1 MAAVMRK
8 ERPLISAL
16 WVQWVPPRH
25 TQGPRAQM
33 ALAAGRWLGAM
44 RRCVMGKGRKQ
55 EAKADGG
62 AFGLHR
68 RSRGAQ
74 GSCADTLPTCAACL
88 TVLIL
93 AACVCVSR
101 VGSSIGSCVHDAP
114 PPLRPPSRPHATTAR
129 TLILLDRSL
138 GAHRLLG
145 QCSQPRPGVLE
156 RRERAERM
164 FEEQRAAEAAVKM
177 QAEARAVE
185 TAAAAAS
192 AAMTAPGAGGTDGV
206 AESTMAGMPGATA
219 AASSSGATAVSPAA
233 SGPLHSTSPGSK
245 MRDMPG
251 IAGMHGIQDMHGM
264 QGKQGIAPVHVR
276 APAGRSAHDPEVAAA
291 SEATPWVPSAQP
303 EAAGAQE
310 QWVQAT
316 AEGTQ
321 MVRGPGGQWRPKP
334 AVGGGSGRPR
344 TTPASVPSAGWC
356 VGWRK
361 PRKDGAAATA
371 TLDHGLIH
379 ERPHASAPDEALG
392 LSNGSAWQHAGDAM
406 APPAGAP
413 VAYGG
418 APQPAGA
425 GGPRSLWAAPDGGA
439 DTAPVARGQKG
450 AATRDVWNEF
460 SVEAGEDDDEDDVNL
475 VVLDLSQRPLLRPSR
490 VQPPSPVR
498 PPHLYLLSC
507 FPPLSMLLT
516 PWSTAGDSQ
525 HVGGQRSRAVGADN
539 CGNRAAC
546 SGSPGPSSL
555 GHPPRR
561 HGLSSQA
568 THSCAHACTQMTLGK
583 GVGNTALLC
592 GLGEAQN

>member
-1 MAAVMRK
+1 MGAAAPHAGPEGADGIGSRQVAGSNAAVRDG
-8 ERPLISAL
+8 E
-16 WVQWVPPRH
+16 
-25 TQGPRAQM
+25 GAQ
-33 ALAAGRWLGAM
+33 AG
-44 RRCVMGKGRKQ
+44 GKGGR
-55 EAKADGG
+55 GG
-62 AFGLHR
+62 FWP
-68 RSRGAQ
+68 AQ
-74 GSCADTLPTCAACL
+74 TLK
-88 TVLIL
+88 
-93 AACVCVSR
+93 
-101 VGSSIGSCVHDAP
+101 
-114 PPLRPPSRPHATTAR
+114 
-129 TLILLDRSL
+129 
-138 GAHRLLG
+138 RLLG

-251 IAGMHGIQDMHGM
+251 IPGMHGIQDMHGM
-264 QGKQGIAPVHVR
+264 QGKQGIAPVHAR

-291 SEATPWVPSAQP
+291 SEATPWEPSAQP

-371 TLDHGLIH
+371 TRDHGLIH

-475 VVLDLSQRPLLRPSR
+475 VTVSMSVGNGQGQLERTIAATVLPAVAHQALLASAILRGDTVLLRGTPDS
-490 VQPPSPVR
+490 VQ
-498 PPHLYLLSC
+498 YAQDLLEA
-507 FPPLSMLLT
+507 
-516 PWSTAGDSQ
+516 AG
-525 HVGGQRSRAVGADN
+525 
-539 CGNRAAC
+539 
-546 SGSPGPSSL
+546 
-555 GHPPRR
+555 
-561 HGLSSQA
+561 
-568 THSCAHACTQMTLGK
+568 HSA
-583 GVGNTALLC
+583 
-592 GLGEAQN
+592 